1 MRYILYLAAV
11 VQFLLAVSLLAIAT
25 TSIHE
30 ILAGVGFVVWAALL
44 SGAAVC
50 SAVDRL
56 RRELLERF
64 RGFGRVPPL
73 DEIKREA
80 SRLVVNYIAT
90 VRVVGG
96 GGDVFVPALTPRYA
110 AWKAARGK
118 GSKPVGVF
126 TGRWMQALLR
136 QGHADARAVLHA

>member
-1 MRYILYLAAV
+1 MVRGRFGFRLV
-11 VQFLLAVSLLAIAT
+11 IAGT
-25 TSIHE
+25 HYSG
-30 ILAGVGFVVWAALL
+30 LSNQALL
-44 SGAAVC
+44 EVRASEGRDFDANTAQL
-50 SAVDRL
+50 RQWL

-80 SRLVVNYIAT
+80 SRLVVNYVAT
-90 VRVVGG
+90 VRVLGG
-96 GGDVFVPALTPRYA
+96 GGDIFVPGLTPRYA

-136 QGHADARAVLHA
+136 QGHAEFTHA